1 MQDFFLK
8 GLYRFFSV
16 TFIASFLVM
25 QTGGCKI
32 NQTDVDIANNGT
44 TTITSTF
51 NPENTE
57 TTDICEEK
65 TTSSDTDTTVEES
78 KKQ

>member
-1 MQDFFLK
+1 MQDKFLK

-32 NQTDVDIANNGT
+32 NKTQVDVLNNET

-51 NPENTE
+51 NTENTE

-65 TTSSDTDTTVEES
+65 TTSSDTDTTIEES